1 MPLVDVIW
9 RPQNTFVRHAILIV
23 LGSTLLG
30 LSAQVEVPFYPV
42 PMTMQTFSVLLVAM
56 TFGRRLGTATVLFYL
71 LEGAVGLP
79 VFAGGA
85 AGPGVFFGP
94 TGGYLI
100 GFALAAFVVGGF
112 ADLGWDRRALPA
124 VAALLLGNALIYVPG
139 LLWLGVVVGWDK
151 PILELGLLPFLPG
164 DALKIALVAFSL
176 PLLWRG
182 IASRKGSRKQ

>member
-42 PMTMQTFSVLLVAM
+42 PMTMQTFGVLLVAM
-56 TFGRRLGTATVLFYL
+56 AFGRRLGTATVLFYL
-71 LEGAVGLP
+71 LEGAIGLP

-100 GFALAAFVVGGF
+100 GFVLAAFVVGGF
-112 ADLGWDRRALPA
+112 ADLGWDRRALQA
-124 VAALLLGNALIYVPG
+124 AAALLLGNTLIYVPG
-139 LLWLGVVVGWDK
+139 LLWLGAIIGWDK
-151 PILELGLLPFLPG
+151 PILELGLLPFVPG
-164 DALKIALVAFSL
+164 DALKIALVAVSL
-176 PLLWRG
+176 PMLWRG
-182 IASRKGSRKQ
+182 LASRKGNRQQ